1 MHATQLIVSVF
12 PKHKH
17 QKAADLI
24 TSSRP
29 ACGRARQQWG
39 SKKWFACVGSICREY
54 HDRFEESEKE
64 QIRLIANIPSF
75 LHRLSLVSHASIL
88 PFLSPR
94 HAYLTL
100 LGRIGPE
107 ADLRE
112 MEYLSALHQS
122 GADFIRPDGTI
133 SAADVRVFLRSRYG
147 LYVPQEEAERI
158 VRGLGGTAKD
168 SASQPHDHDIIDI
181 EKNDSS
187 VLKPDGGSDS
197 SVNASSVGKE
207 SEYSECEDDAFLDDD
222 ECLDMIQFVAVL
234 LIPTLQRAKRQVD
247 IDKGIVKIAQ
257 IPALPNTDWRLIFKH
272 PKQHH
277 ANQKL
282 AKELTQERK
291 EREFHDSLEP
301 SVEGGNCIH
310 MVLRVLF
317 EAIGETSASRT
328 PGDRELDAL
337 PRVILTPDLVVKSLE
352 AFGFADLAT
361 KHVLVDQMV
370 EAAGGSGTVFD
381 EIAFAKALTG
391 DVTLR
396 ETGIEDKTSETFDDV
411 YGYDM
416 SKLQYGKHEAVDRKR
431 MKKEGKMALVKQH
444 GENSSSTDPFVQG
457 EKEASIVKGAG
468 PGTPTPT
475 HSKDHSNV
483 PSTTGN
489 GGWVSFENDDNKN
502 VDWSSAKNGEIEIA
516 ESGAPQG
523 STLALV
529 ENNSE
534 KIEDDEVSVEL
545 KTPTYI
551 NTLPAIDYVNDE
563 YKSIA
568 YLCATWV
575 FYIFG
580 AAGFMSLLGLVDLQI
595 FKCTDGFGCTLV
607 QKVWNW
613 MVFALMLSLGGLLV
627 VAPLR

>member
-1 MHATQLIVSVF
+1 
-12 PKHKH
+12 
-17 QKAADLI
+17 
-24 TSSRP
+24 
-29 ACGRARQQWG
+29 
-39 SKKWFACVGSICREY
+39 
-54 HDRFEESEKE
+54 
-64 QIRLIANIPSF
+64 
-75 LHRLSLVSHASIL
+75 
-88 PFLSPR
+88 
-94 HAYLTL
+94 
-100 LGRIGPE
+100 
-107 ADLRE
+107 

-122 GADFIRPDGTI
+122 GANFIRPDGTI
-133 SAADVRVFLRSRYG
+133 SAVDVRVFLRSRYG
-147 LYVPQEEAERI
+147 LYIPQEEAERI

-168 SASQPHDHDIIDI
+168 SAGQPHDHNTIDI

-257 IPALPNTDWRLIFKH
+257 IPAQPNTDWRLIFKQ
-272 PKQHH
+272 PKQYR
-277 ANQKL
+277 ANKKL
-282 AKELTQERK
+282 AKELTLERN

-317 EAIGETSASRT
+317 EAIEENSGSRS

-337 PRVILTPDLVVKSLE
+337 PRVILTHDLVVKLLE

-370 EAAGGSGTVFD
+370 EAAGGSGAVFD

-391 DVTLR
+391 DVTFR

-431 MKKEGKMALVKQH
+431 MKKEGNLASFLVKQH
-444 GENSSSTDPFVQG
+444 GENSSSTDPFVQE
-457 EKEASIVKGAG
+457 EKEASVVKGAG

-489 GGWVSFENDDNKN
+489 NGWVSFDNDDDKN
-502 VDWSSAKNGEIEIA
+502 VDWSPAKNGEIEIA
-516 ESGAPQG
+516 ESGAPLNQEQV

-529 ENNSE
+529 EKSPE
-534 KIEDDEVSVEL
+534 KMEDDEVSVEL

-551 NTLPAIDYVNDE
+551 NTMPAIDYVNDE

-580 AAGFMSLLGLVDLQI
+580 AAGFMSDLQI
-595 FKCTDGFGCTLV
+595 FKCSDGFGCTLV

-613 MVFALMLSLGGLLV
+613 LVFALMLSLGGLLV
-627 VAPLR
+627 VTPLR

>member
-1 MHATQLIVSVF
+1 M
-12 PKHKH
+12 
-17 QKAADLI
+17 
-24 TSSRP
+24 
-29 ACGRARQQWG
+29 
-39 SKKWFACVGSICREY
+39 
-54 HDRFEESEKE
+54 
-64 QIRLIANIPSF
+64 
-75 LHRLSLVSHASIL
+75 HRLSLVSHASIL
-88 PFLSPR
+88 PSLSPH
-94 HAYLTL
+94 HAHPTL

-147 LYVPQEEAERI
+147 LYIPQEEAERI

-168 SASQPHDHDIIDI
+168 SSGQPLDHDTVDI

-257 IPALPNTDWRLIFKH
+257 IPELPNTDWRLIFKH
-272 PKQHH
+272 PKQYR
-277 ANQKL
+277 ANKKL
-282 AKELTQERK
+282 AKELTLERK

-317 EAIGETSASRT
+317 EAIGEKDSGSHTS
-328 PGDRELDAL
+328 GDRELDAL
-337 PRVILTPDLVVKSLE
+337 PRVILTHDLVVKLLE

-396 ETGIEDKTSETFDDV
+396 ETGIEDKTSETFEDV

-416 SKLQYGKHEAVDRKR
+416 SKLQYGKHEEVDRKK
-431 MKKEGKMALVKQH
+431 MKKEGKMATFLVKQH
-444 GENSSSTDPFVQG
+444 GENSV
-457 EKEASIVKGAG
+457 VKGAG

-475 HSKDHSNV
+475 HSKDHSNA
-483 PSTTGN
+483 PSASGK
-489 GGWVSFENDDNKN
+489 GGWVSFDNDDDKN
-502 VDWSSAKNGEIEIA
+502 VDWSSAKDGEIEIA
-516 ESGAPQG
+516 ESGVPLKQEQV

-529 ENNSE
+529 EKNPE
-534 KIEDDEVSVEL
+534 KMGDDEISVEL

-551 NTLPAIDYVNDE
+551 NTAPAIDYVNDE

-595 FKCTDGFGCTLV
+595 FKCTEGFGCTLV
-607 QKVWNW
+607 KKVWNW
-613 MVFALMLSLGGLLV
+613 LVFALMLSLGGLIV